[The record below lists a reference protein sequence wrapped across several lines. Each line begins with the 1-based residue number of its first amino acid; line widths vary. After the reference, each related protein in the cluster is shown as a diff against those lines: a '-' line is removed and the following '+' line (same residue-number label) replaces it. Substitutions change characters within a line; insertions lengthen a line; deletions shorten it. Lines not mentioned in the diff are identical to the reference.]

1 MKAKING
8 VEVEGTVEEI
18 GKMLGFTV
26 VDLTDKNSTNIEK
39 ELREGFVSQVNDII
53 RHNSICKGCPHQ
65 GEGCNPQLCF

>member
-1 MKAKING
+1 MKAKIKG

-18 GKMLGFTV
+18 GKMLGFTM

-53 RHNSICKGCPHQ
+53 RRNSICNGCPHQ
-65 GEGCNPQLCF
+65 GEGCNPQLCL

>member
-53 RHNSICKGCPHQ
+53 RHNSICKGQ
-65 GEGCNPQLCF
+65 GLYLIMSNIPDR